1 MEECTLTAIHDQNFF
16 NLFFRELFLMVS
28 TIYFLFFKL
37 GTLTMNKMVIQ
48 AETPIYGDNE
58 TQYSLLRYAAMAAKW
73 KGIILSLIFILNCK
87 TRHIIYIY
95 FVITQYSYYWRM
107 VIILHYSLISI
118 FAALPLFIF

>member
-1 MEECTLTAIHDQNFF
+1 MIKNVFILV
-16 NLFFRELFLMVS
+16 LRELFLMVS
-28 TIYFLFFKL
+28 TIYLLFFKL

-95 FVITQYSYYWRM
+95 FVITQYSYHWRM

-118 FAALPLFIF
+118 FAALPLYLLKMTH